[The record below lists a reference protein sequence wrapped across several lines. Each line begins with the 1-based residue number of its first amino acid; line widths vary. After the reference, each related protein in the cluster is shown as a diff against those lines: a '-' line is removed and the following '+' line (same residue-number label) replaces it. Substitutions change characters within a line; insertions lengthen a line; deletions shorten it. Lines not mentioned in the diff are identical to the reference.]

1 MSEDPNNTEGST
13 SHEENGSQPTAMA
26 PPPTTST
33 TPDGPSSKPPVKS
46 ERVLR
51 RTRTSSEVATAA
63 GGNSSSDAL
72 PSPVIIASKRA
83 VVQATHANGAHKQP
97 TAINVV
103 VTPTKSNKDK
113 ESQPHHTTTTITTP
127 TKDNAEELLESPAQ
141 KLHGDNTNN
150 SGEEKIK
157 TNAEEKSKTTAIAM
171 DDSNYE
177 PTAIDTID
185 SVSLNGG
192 EGSSA
197 TNNTRQKRVTRRR
210 ASTGNKEEVVSPLK
224 RKAEEDN
231 GGTEV
236 SSKVTGGGQ
245 EDQSQGSSS
254 NQSSVSP
261 SGEEKKPRLLMK
273 IRTDN
278 KSITIVKPVESGQ
291 ESALVDAVTTD
302 PEKIQVDADNKQ
314 EEISPDKNTEAPTLS
329 TVSSNAPAT
338 EPKRR
343 GRKPGASVKNK
354 FTEKVKILPKRTGVR
369 GQLSPEQSPP
379 VSQQRPSRRIKP
391 TPKILENEEL
401 RHGFEQQNSARLLGL
416 NGKLKLM
423 AFVSVHSLFVE
434 YN

>member
-26 PPPTTST
+26 PPPVTTS
-33 TPDGPSSKPPVKS
+33 TPDGPTSKPPVKS

-72 PSPVIIASKRA
+72 PSPVIASKRA

-103 VTPTKSNKDK
+103 VIPTKSNKDK

-141 KLHGDNTNN
+141 KLHRDNTNN

-157 TNAEEKSKTTAIAM
+157 TNAEEKSKATAIAM

-177 PTAIDTID
+177 PTTIDTID
-185 SVSLNGG
+185 SISLNGT

-231 GGTEV
+231 GGTG
-236 SSKVTGGGQ
+236 VTGGGGGQ

-302 PEKIQVDADNKQ
+302 PEKIKVDADNKQ
-314 EEISPDKNTEAPTLS
+314 EEITTGKNTEAPTLS
-329 TVSSNAPAT
+329 TASSSAPAT